1 MIGLDRETA
10 KGAMDKF
17 LYRKRPNANQIEFV
31 NQIVDHLTGQGY
43 MNPEMHYESPYTD
56 IHPHGVEG
64 LFPSAEVD
72 QLVHVLRTIRTTAS
86 AAAA

>member
-1 MIGLDRETA
+1 
-10 KGAMDKF
+10 
-17 LYRKRPNANQIEFV
+17 
-31 NQIVDHLTGQGY
+31 